1 MIMTITIFNMTTMTI
16 MMVTTMVIMMIVI
29 FTFSHFLKGTGWGE
43 EAGPVMSLSTIYDRP
58 WPLCSD
64 NQHLFE
70 QQLLSRRLLFKVQ
83 FKEKIQIKNTQLFK
97 PGLPKQSLFVS
108 QVSSLA
114 SVSFAL
120 RNFKIYLSC
129 FSHFQILYLILISSL
144 SGCPANSGV
153 FIGVV
158 ANFVKFRFQK

>member
-1 MIMTITIFNMTTMTI
+1 
-16 MMVTTMVIMMIVI
+16 
-29 FTFSHFLKGTGWGE
+29 
-43 EAGPVMSLSTIYDRP
+43 MSLSTIYGRP

-83 FKEKIQIKNTQLFK
+83 FKEKIQIKNTKLFK

-114 SVSFAL
+114 SVFPAL

-129 FSHFQILYLILISSL
+129 FFSFSNLIFDSNLIIVRLSSKLWGIHWCCRQFCEIQIPEIVAKTFWKLFKRLAKKMFQTLYHNGPDIWGDL
-144 SGCPANSGV
+144 V
-153 FIGVV
+153 
-158 ANFVKFRFQK
+158 